1 MVVRNDLVTSLFG
14 RLGMV
19 GAILVASALIFGV
32 LAGGVLVQRLH
43 ATPAA
48 SSQPQRG
55 GEVNDQSQGDAKNKN
70 PNLGQHESSEPG
82 DLQDK
87 DA

>member
-1 MVVRNDLVTSLFG
+1 MVRSLFG

-19 GAILVASALIFGV
+19 GAILLASALIFGV

-43 ATPAA
+43 ARPAA
-48 SSQPQRG
+48 SSQQT
-55 GEVNDQSQGDAKNKN
+55 NQSQGNGKNKDAN
-70 PNLGQHESSEPG
+70 HGQRESSEQA